1 MYFYIMK
8 QLPYINRTE
17 GIIGYSESTI
27 AKSETNDCF
36 VRAVASSFDCSYDT
50 AHAWVKEKFGRENRK
65 GTKWVVSKM
74 GTMSSL
80 GHTFCNKSV
89 KTIDKLRTY
98 DSVNMKMKRTTL
110 NQFIKKYST
119 GTYILIVRGHA
130 FTLKNGAVIGN
141 TQDSTSMKKIIN
153 DAFQII

>member
-1 MYFYIMK
+1 MK

-36 VRAVASSFDCSYDT
+36 VRAVASAYEIPYDD
-50 AHAWVKEKFGRENRK
+50 AHTWVREKFGRKNRK
-65 GTKWVVSKM
+65 GTMAVSCKM
-74 GTMSSL
+74 ATMSSL
-80 GHTFCNKSV
+80 GQTFNGKSI
-89 KTIDKLRTY
+89 KPIDKLRSY

-141 TQDSTSMKKIIN
+141 TQDATSMKKIVHE
-153 DAFQII
+153 AFEIC

>member
-1 MYFYIMK
+1 MK

-17 GIIGYSESTI
+17 GIIGYSESVI

-36 VRAVASSFDCSYDT
+36 VRAVASAYEIPYDD
-50 AHAWVKEKFGRENRK
+50 AHTWVKEKFGRKNRK
-65 GTKWVVSKM
+65 GTMAVSCKM
-74 GTMSSL
+74 ATMSSL
-80 GHTFCNKSV
+80 GQTFNGKSI
-89 KTIDKLRTY
+89 KPIEKLRSY

-141 TQDSTSMKKIIN
+141 TQDATSMKKIVHE
-153 DAFQII
+153 AFEIC

>member
-1 MYFYIMK
+1 MK

-50 AHAWVKEKFGRENRK
+50 AHAWVKEKFGRKNRK
-65 GTKWVVSKM
+65 GTKFVVSKM
-74 GTMSSL
+74 ATISSL
-80 GHTFCNKSV
+80 GQTFNDKSV
-89 KTIDKLRTY
+89 KVIDGLKKFDSTTY
-98 DSVNMKMKRTTL
+98 KMKRTTL
-110 NQFIKKYST
+110 NQFIKKYQK
-119 GTYILIVRGHA
+119 GTYVIIVRGHA
-130 FTLKNGAVIGN
+130 FTLKNGSIIGN
-141 TQDSTSMKKIIN
+141 TSDATSMKKIVH